1 MKVTCPTC
9 EGIGRTLQEVQIRT
23 SRYGHL
29 VTRED
34 MRRCPTCFG
43 IGRITPSRPEGR
55 NVEVVDSDL
64 GLTKRTLNWRKL
76 DRFGAINGLPRFA
89 GHAFATDGIL
99 VAIRLADGQVAIGH
113 LDSFVENKPATSA
126 QGNRRLNKLQRLAAE
141 FA

>member
-1 MKVTCPTC
+1 
-9 EGIGRTLQEVQIRT
+9 
-23 SRYGHL
+23 
-29 VTRED
+29 